1 MPEEISKE
9 EISTTKDPVAV
20 VDKELE
26 EKKDLIFSFVSKEEE
41 YDFKTHV
48 EIKEYQVK
56 AKETVRGSARH
67 SSKFSNER
75 AIVEDTRKQIDV
87 LTKLSDH
94 VADLE
99 KRVTLLEGGSKDEE
113 PKK

>member
-1 MPEEISKE
+1 MALSEK
-9 EISTTKDPVAV
+9 
-20 VDKELE
+20 
-26 EKKDLIFSFVSKEEE
+26 EKKDEFVKHS
-41 YDFKTHV
+41 
-48 EIKEYQVK
+48 EIKTYKSK

>member
-1 MPEEISKE
+1 MALSEK
-9 EISTTKDPVAV
+9 
-20 VDKELE
+20 
-26 EKKDLIFSFVSKEEE
+26 EKKDEFVKHS
-41 YDFKTHV
+41 
-48 EIKEYQVK
+48 EIKTYESK

-67 SSKFSNER
+67 SSKFSNEK

-87 LTKLSDH
+87 LIKLSDH

-99 KRVTLLEGGSKDEE
+99 KRITLIEGTKEEE

>member
-1 MPEEISKE
+1 MALSEK
-9 EISTTKDPVAV
+9 
-20 VDKELE
+20 
-26 EKKDLIFSFVSKEEE
+26 EKKDEFVKHS
-41 YDFKTHV
+41 
-48 EIKEYQVK
+48 EIKTYESK

-67 SSKFSNER
+67 SSKFSNEK

-87 LTKLSDH
+87 LVKLSDH

-99 KRVTLLEGGSKDEE
+99 KRVTLLEGLGKEE

>member
-1 MPEEISKE
+1 MALSEK
-9 EISTTKDPVAV
+9 
-20 VDKELE
+20 
-26 EKKDLIFSFVSKEEE
+26 EKKDEFVKHS
-41 YDFKTHV
+41 
-48 EIKEYQVK
+48 EIKTYESK

-75 AIVEDTRKQIDV
+75 AIVEDTRKQIDILV
-87 LTKLSDH
+87 KLSDH

-99 KRVTLLEGGSKDEE
+99 KRVSVLEGSGKEE

>member
-1 MPEEISKE
+1 MPEGME
-9 EISTTKDPVAV
+9 ETVTTIIDPLAREGA
-20 VDKELE
+20 ELE
-26 EKKDLIFSFVSKEEE
+26 SVEAVGVLKKDFV
-41 YDFKTHV
+41 THA
-48 EIKEYQVK
+48 EIKTYELK